1 MPLARITG
9 PGLAAIA
16 CSVALL
22 WGSFIVERMLVRQ
35 AAEERIL
42 VMREVQHT
50 QRLRRSEPVSAPILV
65 PRPIRPAAG

>member
-1 MPLARITG
+1 MPIARITG

-22 WGSFIVERMLVRQ
+22 WGSFLAERLLVRQ

-42 VMREVQHT
+42 VMREVRSSQH
-50 QRLRRSEPVSAPILV
+50 LRRSEPVNTPVSA
-65 PRPIRPAAG
+65 PRPIHPAAG

>member
-1 MPLARITG
+1 MPIARITG

-22 WGSFIVERMLVRQ
+22 WGSFLAERLLVRQ

-42 VMREVQHT
+42 VMREVRNT
-50 QRLRRSEPVSAPILV
+50 QRLRRSEPVNTPVSA